1 MTDKVT
7 KPEGTVDAALRP
19 KVRSAG
25 GRSDSPD
32 DVVIVSAVR
41 TAVARGKKDGSLAST
56 HPVELSA
63 IVMKEALDRAGV
75 DPAIVDDV
83 AWGCA
88 MPEASQGLNVA
99 RLSALR
105 AGLPVEVPAQT
116 VNRFCSSGLQTIA
129 DGAMQIMSG
138 MSDVVLAGGVEMMSQ
153 VPMSGYHARL
163 DPEALESYI
172 GMGFTAERVAERWK
186 ISRADQDAWAL
197 ESQQKAAKAVASG
210 AFDDQ
215 IVPVPVEKVTWE
227 GTEKKVDTAPFA
239 RDELVRAETNAEGLA
254 KLKPAFKANGTVTAG
269 NASPYSD
276 GAAAVL
282 LMRRS
287 KAEELGLEPLGRF
300 ISYAVAGVDPDVMGV
315 GPIKAVPK
323 ALKKAGLEMKD
334 IDLIEFNE
342 AFAAQV
348 LAVVRELDIPTD
360 RVNVNGGA
368 IALGH
373 PLGATGSK
381 LTTQLVHELRRR
393 GGGTGLVTM
402 CIGGGMGAAGVFEVY
417 GAEEQK

>member
-1 MTDKVT
+1 MANDN
-7 KPEGTVDAALRP
+7 E
-19 KVRSAG
+19 
-25 GRSDSPD
+25 
-32 DVVIVSAVR
+32 VVIVSAVR
-41 TAVARGKKDGSLAST
+41 TAVAKGKKEGALAST

-63 IVMKEALDRAGV
+63 LVMKEAIGRAGV
-75 DPAIVDDV
+75 DGATIDDV

-88 MPEASQGLNVA
+88 MPEASQGLNIA
-99 RLSALR
+99 RLAALR

-116 VNRFCSSGLQTIA
+116 INRFCSSGLQTVA

-138 MSDVVLAGGVEMMSQ
+138 MADVVLTGGIEMMSQ

-186 ISRADQDAWAL
+186 ISRGDQDAWAL
-197 ESQQKAAKAVASG
+197 GSQQKAARAVKAG
-210 AFDDQ
+210 AFDGQ
-215 IVPVPVEKVTWE
+215 IVPVPVERVSWN
-227 GTEKKVDTAPFA
+227 GTEKKTDSLEFA
-239 RDELVRAETNAEGLA
+239 RDELVRAETTAEGLA

-287 KAEELGLEPLGRF
+287 HAEALGLKPLARF
-300 ISYAVAGVDPDVMGV
+300 VSFAVAGVDPDVMGV

-323 ALKKAGLEMKD
+323 ALAKAGMAMSDL
-334 IDLIEFNE
+334 DLIEFNE
-342 AFAAQV
+342 AFASQV
-348 LAVVRELDIPTD
+348 LAVMRELGMPED

-381 LTTQLVHELRRR
+381 LTTQLIHELGRR
-393 GGGTGLVTM
+393 GGGNGLVTM
-402 CIGGGMGAAGVFEVY
+402 CIGGGMGAAGIFEVY
-417 GAEEQK
+417 PAAA

>member
-1 MTDKVT
+1 MTDNVKT
-7 KPEGTVDAALRP
+7 PEGTVDTALRP
-19 KVRSAG
+19 KVRSAA

-41 TAVARGKKDGSLAST
+41 TAVARGKKDGALAST

-63 IVMKEALDRAGV
+63 LVMKEALDRAGV

-138 MSDVVLAGGVEMMSQ
+138 MADVVLAGGVEMMSQ

-172 GMGFTAERVAERWK
+172 GMGFTAERVAERWNV
-186 ISRADQDAWAL
+186 SRADQDAWAL
-197 ESQQKAAKAVASG
+197 ASQQKAAAAVASG

-215 IVPVPVEKVTWE
+215 IVPVPVERVTWN
-227 GTEKKVDTAPFA
+227 GTEKKVDTAAFA

-254 KLKPAFKANGTVTAG
+254 KLKPAFKTNGTVTAG

-323 ALKKAGLEMKD
+323 ALKRAGLEMKD

-348 LAVVRELDIPTD
+348 LAVIRELDIPTE

-417 GAEEQK
+417 GA

>member
-1 MTDKVT
+1 VTDKV
-7 KPEGTVDAALRP
+7 KRPE
-19 KVRSAG
+19 
-25 GRSDSPD
+25 SPD

-63 IVMKEALDRAGV
+63 LVMKEALDRAGV

-197 ESQQKAAKAVASG
+197 ASQQKAAKAVASG

-215 IVPVPVEKVTWE
+215 IVPVPVERVSWE
-227 GTEKKVDTAPFA
+227 GTEKKVDTTSFA
-239 RDELVRAETNAEGLA
+239 RDEMVRADTSAEGLA
-254 KLKPAFKANGTVTAG
+254 KLRPAFKANGTVTAG

-323 ALKKAGLEMKD
+323 ALKRAGLEMKD

-348 LAVVRELDIPTD
+348 LAVIRELDIPTD

-402 CIGGGMGAAGVFEVY
+402 CIGGGMGAAGIFEVY
-417 GAEEQK
+417 GA